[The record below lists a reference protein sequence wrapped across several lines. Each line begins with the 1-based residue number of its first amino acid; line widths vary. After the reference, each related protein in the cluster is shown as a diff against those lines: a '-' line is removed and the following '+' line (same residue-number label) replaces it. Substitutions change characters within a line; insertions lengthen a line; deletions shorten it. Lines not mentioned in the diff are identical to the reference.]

1 VILVHGKEVG
11 ALRDSTVAIDRRDVI
26 RWNLDHALAGF
37 ESLTEIFEAMHID
50 HASLD
55 ARADVYEVTD
65 SDRRRFRLR
74 LRSGLAHPF
83 ASF

>member
-1 VILVHGKEVG
+1 MHGEEVR
-11 ALRDSTVAIDRRDVI
+11 ALRDSTVAVYGRDVI
-26 RWNLDHALAGF
+26 RGNLDHALAGF
-37 ESLTEIFEAMHID
+37 ESLAQVFEAVHID
-50 HASLD
+50 YASLD

>member
-1 VILVHGKEVG
+1 MHGEEVRAARHAPVPVYG
-11 ALRDSTVAIDRRDVI
+11 RYVVRG
-26 RWNLDHALAGF
+26 NLDHALAGF